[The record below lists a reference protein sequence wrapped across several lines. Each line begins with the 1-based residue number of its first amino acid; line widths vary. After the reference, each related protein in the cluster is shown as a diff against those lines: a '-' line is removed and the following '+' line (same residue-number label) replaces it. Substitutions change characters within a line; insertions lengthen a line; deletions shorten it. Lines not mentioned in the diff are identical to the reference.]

1 MNTHNKV
8 YPTINALAL
17 AACLAPATAA
27 WAECPTIDFE
37 NLAANTAVTSQ
48 YSGVTFSVQPQT
60 CGGIPTLYMR
70 IYTPPNGTSSG
81 TKCIKIDA
89 GCPDFSDD
97 YLRMVFALPQ
107 SEVSFTLGDWAT
119 TYTVRYYT
127 NTVGAGLIGSF
138 NVVIP
143 PAGGGDVGV
152 HRRVTVTSASKNIR
166 RIEVQG
172 ATSTFE
178 AIDDLTFDVDQ
189 TPPIAEISVPTYE
202 ACDCDN
208 SVSVRGR
215 ACDDDGVYGH
225 DTLHY
230 MPVGG
235 TTWTFVDSATTPQCT
250 VNGAL
255 YTWDTT
261 AVADGCYF
269 LRLTVENQCG
279 LISEAVTVVCLD
291 RTIGETMRSPA
302 GGTILGGTVCID
314 GTVNDRCFAYYTA
327 DWKTATS
334 GGAYLPVDAAH
345 PQYFTPVINDP
356 LAAWDTRAVSDGNY
370 FVRLAAFDSCGH
382 SSSNQVTVTVD
393 NTAPTAF
400 ITSPTPCSARNGIV
414 QVSGTA
420 SDAHLQ
426 GWVLQY
432 TGDGVHGWVT
442 IASGNASVVNGILA
456 LWDTTGL
463 APCAYALRLVVTDQS
478 VLDCNGAARNQSEY
492 TVTLDVVGDP
502 LAQDTDADGMPD
514 VWENAHGFNPNDP
527 ADATQDADKDGQTN
541 LAEYLAGT
549 DPRDPNSA
557 LRITA
562 INHETTDVRVSWT
575 TAGSH
580 NYLLQG
586 GTNLATGIRSN
597 VSPLISIPP
606 GGEAT
611 TNYLHTNGATLP
623 ARFYRVRL
631 VP

>member
-1 MNTHNKV
+1 MKSINKLS
-8 YPTINALAL
+8 PTLHALAL
-17 AACLAPATAA
+17 AACLAPGIAA
-27 WAECPTIDFE
+27 RAECPAIDFE

-60 CGGIPTLYMR
+60 CNNIPTLYMR
-70 IYTPPNGTSSG
+70 IYAPPNGTSSG

-119 TYTVRYYT
+119 TYTVRYYST
-127 NTVGAGLIGSF
+127 TSGAGLIGSF
-138 NVVIP
+138 SVVIP

-152 HRRVTVTSASKNIR
+152 HRRVTVTSASNNIR

-202 ACDCDN
+202 SCDCDN
-208 SVSVRGR
+208 FVSVRGR
-215 ACDDDGVYGH
+215 ACEDNGVYDH

-235 TTWTFVDSATTPQCT
+235 TTWTLVDSATLPQCT
-250 VNGAL
+250 TNGAL
-255 YTWDTT
+255 YTWNTT
-261 AVADGCYF
+261 AVPDGCYF
-269 LRLTVENQCG
+269 LRLTVENKCG

-291 RTIGETMRSPA
+291 RTIGGTMRSPA

-314 GTVNDRCFAYYTA
+314 GTVNDRCFDHYTVDRKPVA
-327 DWKTATS
+327 S
-334 GGAYLPVDAAH
+334 GAYAPVDAAH
-345 PQYFTPVINDP
+345 PQYPGTVINDP
-356 LAAWDTRAVSDGNY
+356 LASWDTRAVSDGDY
-370 FVRLAAFDSCGH
+370 LLRLAAFDSCGH

-393 NTAPTAF
+393 NTLPTAL
-400 ITSPTPCSARNGIV
+400 ITSPTSCSARNGVV

-432 TGDGVHGWVT
+432 TGDGTHGWVT

-456 LWDTTGL
+456 LWDTTAL

-478 VLDCNGAARNQSEY
+478 VVDCNGASRNQAEY
-492 TVTLDVVGDP
+492 TVTLDIVSDP

-514 VWENAHGFNPNDP
+514 VWENAHAFNLNDP
-527 ADATQDADKDGQTN
+527 ADAAQDADIDGQTN
-541 LAEYLAGT
+541 LAEYRAGT

-562 INHETTDVRVSWT
+562 ITRETSDVRVSWT

-586 GTNLATGIRSN
+586 GTNLAGSITSN
-597 VSPLISIPP
+597 VSPLISVPP
-606 GGEAT
+606 GGAST
-611 TNYLHTNGATLP
+611 TNYLHTNGANLP